1 MKLKFGEL
9 VCSECDGTGE
19 GKTKKFK
26 YIKNVNKDIEIW
38 LNNKNRP
45 YNQFCNKCKGQ
56 CKVDWIENI
65 TGV

>member
-26 YIKNVNKDIEIW
+26 YIKNVNKDIINIVGTNIEVI
-38 LNNKNRP
+38 LSANCCIGIVLVCVSSNNS
-45 YNQFCNKCKGQ
+45 
-56 CKVDWIENI
+56 II
-65 TGV
+65 